1 MLVFSCCSRHYMEWF
16 QYRILISWHGQ
27 FHLVFSIPS
36 PSRWWFQIFFMF
48 ILTWGNDPI
57 WQADFSVGLKAPSSY
72 VFNVFWITCTSWISH
87 MSHLR
92 KKKKKIQ
99 NLGVFPKNLLS
110 QWKNHRH
117 FFLAKGTSTPPE
129 KKKKQRLEHEK
140 SFLRRKVIFQLF
152 ILFGSSHWFFGKNSI
167 IRSKDH
173 PLGVGPPRIFRGIFH
188 RISTGRGVTESTS
201 RCIVCSGSTTR
212 TLTGIVPW
220 WCRVSP
226 IF

>member
-1 MLVFSCCSRHYMEWF
+1 MLVFSWCSRHYMEWF
-16 QYRILISWHGQ
+16 QCRILSSWHGQ

-36 PSRWWFQIFFMF
+36 PSRWWLQIFYMF

-92 KKKKKIQ
+92 KKKKIQ

-117 FFLAKGTSTPPE
+117 FFLATGTSTPPE
-129 KKKKQRLEHEK
+129 KKKKKNNGWNMK
-140 SFLRRKVIFQLF
+140 SPFWEGKSSSNSS
-152 ILFGSSHWFFGKNSI
+152 FGSVPAIDFSGKILSSVVTIIHWGLDPQGFFAG
-167 IRSKDH
+167 
-173 PLGVGPPRIFRGIFH
+173 F
-188 RISTGRGVTESTS
+188 STGRGVAESTS